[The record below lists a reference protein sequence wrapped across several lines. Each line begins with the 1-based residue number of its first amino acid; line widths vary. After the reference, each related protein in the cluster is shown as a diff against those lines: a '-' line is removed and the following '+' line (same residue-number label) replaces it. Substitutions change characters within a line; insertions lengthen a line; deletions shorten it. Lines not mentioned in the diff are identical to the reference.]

1 MLKADEVIGL
11 LVKTIDPLPLDN
23 LYVEQSPAAA
33 MTGWLAADEA
43 PANFSIDQD
52 TELRASG
59 ESRAAIRYV
68 KHSIDVDDVRRHI
81 QSGKQCTRL
90 AMTWADRVSFVLTES
105 LDVKRV
111 APLDVLKE
119 NPDAATQND
128 DEKFDSDMTLMTGE
142 VAKLL
147 AELVD
152 SLGGEKRV

>member
-1 MLKADEVIGL
+1 M
-11 LVKTIDPLPLDN
+11 
-23 LYVEQSPAAA
+23 
-33 MTGWLAADEA
+33 
-43 PANFSIDQD
+43 
-52 TELRASG
+52 
-59 ESRAAIRYV
+59 
-68 KHSIDVDDVRRHI
+68 
-81 QSGKQCTRL
+81 
-90 AMTWADRVSFVLTES
+90 SFVLTES